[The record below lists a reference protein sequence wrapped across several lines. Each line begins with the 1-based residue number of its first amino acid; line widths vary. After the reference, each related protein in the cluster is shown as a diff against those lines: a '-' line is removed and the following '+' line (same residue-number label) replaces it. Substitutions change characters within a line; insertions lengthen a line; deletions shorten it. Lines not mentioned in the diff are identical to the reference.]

1 MKKLLI
7 MLLCLPMIIFGQK
20 TYVPDDNFE
29 QALIN
34 LGYDLFLDDSVQTT
48 SIDTVTYLFI
58 PNNNIYDL
66 TGIEAFSSLTQLFC
80 YSNQLEILDLS
91 NNSQLF
97 EVNCNNNQLVSL
109 DVRNNNNLALWYFT
123 STGNSLLNCI
133 DVDDVVYAEYT
144 WSVDNWTEFSMNCNP
159 TSIQNFNQDKK
170 LISVLDIY
178 GRSVSPKNSMTLF
191 YIYDDGSVEK
201 RIVIE

>member
-1 MKKLLI
+1 M
-7 MLLCLPMIIFGQK
+7 PMIIFGQK

-66 TGIEAFSSLTQLFC
+66 TGVEAFSSLTQLFC

-170 LISVLDIY
+170 LINVLDVY
-178 GRSVSPKNSMTLF
+178 GRSVSPKHFMTLF
-191 YIYDDGSVEK
+191 YIYDDGTVEK

>member
-1 MKKLLI
+1 MKKIFLLSFVFPF
-7 MLLCLPMIIFGQK
+7 LSFGQN
-20 TYVPDDNFE
+20 TYVPDDAFE

-34 LGYDLFLDDSVQTT
+34 LGYDDILNDSVQTV

-58 PNNNIYDL
+58 PNNNIYNL
-66 TGIEAFSSLTQLFC
+66 TGIEAFSSLRQLFC

-109 DVRNNNNLALWYFT
+109 DMRNDNNLALWYFT

-133 DVDDVVYAEYT
+133 DVDDVFYAEYT

-159 TSIQNFNQDKK
+159 TLLQNFNQDKK
-170 LISVLDIY
+170 LINILDIY
-178 GRSVSPKNSMTLF
+178 GRSVSPKPFMTLF

-201 RIVIE
+201 RIAIK